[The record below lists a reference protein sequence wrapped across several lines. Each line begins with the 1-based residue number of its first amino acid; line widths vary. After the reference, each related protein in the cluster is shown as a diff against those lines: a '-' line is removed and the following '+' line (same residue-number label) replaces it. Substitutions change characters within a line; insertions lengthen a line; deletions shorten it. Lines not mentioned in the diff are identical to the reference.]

1 MRLALAEIRR
11 AKLRSG
17 LLDERPGYEAGEE
30 VMELIR
36 NEVKGRG
43 TAAVV
48 VTHDTRM
55 TPYADR
61 TVEIRDGLLVA

>member
-1 MRLALAEIRR
+1 
-11 AKLRSG
+11 
-17 LLDERPGYEAGEE
+17 
-30 VMELIR
+30 MELIR

-55 TPYADR
+55 TSYADR
-61 TVEIRDGLLVA
+61 TIEIRDGRLVA